1 MIRAEY
7 LKLLGNGTIG
17 WHFLIKCHIAQKQ
30 YFASLKNLSFAWCN
44 NTFWYWISSI
54 HTYKISTKSK
64 YKHSFIYL
72 LQSMVKKAEG

>member
-7 LKLLGNGTIG
+7 LKLLVKGPLAGISWSNAT
-17 WHFLIKCHIAQKQ
+17 LLKN
-30 YFASLKNLSFAWCN
+30 YFASLKNLSSAWCN